1 MHLTQIL
8 APVDLSEGGI
18 TALQYAR
25 LFAEAFSANLTVMY
39 VDPLFFP
46 VDVTASHATGAFQ
59 RTCADAA
66 FERTVSDATRTEVR
80 VYAANALANAKY
92 DVIVESGQPVH
103 VILRTARELN
113 ADLLVMGTHALRG
126 WRRAVLGSVTEGV
139 LHGTAIPILTVSRS
153 HGVPV
158 MHGPVMVTRIVC
170 PVNFTDGARE
180 SLRYAAFLA
189 EKFNAELVAV
199 HVIEPGSHV
208 LPAGSSECRV
218 REWIGDEVGE
228 VMSFRELT
236 MRGGAAERV
245 LDCIDDLGADL
256 LVIGAQH
263 KFFRETTVIGTTTER
278 LVRFAPCPVLTVVR
292 AAVPHEIQLEEA
304 FGFNLKPACS
314 PKT

>member
-1 MHLTQIL
+1 MNLTQIL

-25 LFAEAFSANLTVMY
+25 LFAETYSANLTV
-39 VDPLFFP
+39 VHG
-46 VDVTASHATGAFQ
+46 T
-59 RTCADAA
+59 
-66 FERTVSDATRTEVR
+66 FEPAVSDAIRSEVR
-80 VYAANALANAKY
+80 DYAAKALADAKY

-103 VILRTARELN
+103 VILHTARELN

-139 LHGTAIPILTVSRS
+139 LHGTTAPILTVSRS

-158 MHGPVMVTRIVC
+158 MHGPVGVTRIVC
-170 PVNFTDGARE
+170 PVNFSDTAHE
-180 SLRYAAFLA
+180 SMRYAAMLA
-189 EKFNAELVAV
+189 EKFGAELIAV

-208 LPAGSSECRV
+208 LPAGSTECRI
-218 REWIGDEVGE
+218 REWIGDELGE
-228 VMSFRELT
+228 VMTFQELT

-245 LDCIDDLGADL
+245 LDCVDDLGADL

-278 LVRFAPCPVLTVVR
+278 LVRFATCPVLTVVR
-292 AAVPHEIQLEEA
+292 SAVAPE
-304 FGFNLKPACS
+304 LKMGVAEVS
-314 PKT
+314 V

>member
-1 MHLTQIL
+1 MNLTQVL

-18 TALQYAR
+18 TAMQYAR
-25 LFAEAFSANLTVMY
+25 LFAETFSANLTVMY
-39 VDPLFFP
+39 VDPVFFP
-46 VDVTASHATGAFQ
+46 VDVTATHATAG
-59 RTCADAA
+59 A
-66 FERTVSDATRTEVR
+66 FERTVSDATRTEVQ
-80 VYAANALANAKY
+80 VYAKNALASAKY

-126 WRRAVLGSVTEGV
+126 WRRAILGSVTEGV
-139 LHGTAIPILTVSRS
+139 LHGTTIPILTVSRS

-158 MHGPVMVTRIVC
+158 MHGPVGVTRIVC
-170 PVNFTDGARE
+170 PVNFTDNARE
-180 SLRYAAFLA
+180 SLRYAALLA
-189 EKFNAELVAV
+189 EKFNAELIAV

-218 REWIGDEVGE
+218 REWIGDELGE

-236 MRGGAAERV
+236 MHGGAAERV

-278 LVRFAPCPVLTVVR
+278 LVRFAQCPVLTVVR
-292 AAVPHEIQLEEA
+292 PAVPHDIKLPEA
-304 FGFNLKPACS
+304 TAFLTSRG
-314 PKT
+314 

>member
-1 MHLTQIL
+1 MNLTQIL

-25 LFAEAFSANLTVMY
+25 LFAEAFSANLTVVY
-39 VDPLFFP
+39 
-46 VDVTASHATGAFQ
+46 GAFEP
-59 RTCADAA
+59 A
-66 FERTVSDATRTEVR
+66 VSEATRTEVQE
-80 VYAANALANAKY
+80 YAAKALASAKY

-139 LHGTAIPILTVSRS
+139 LHGSNVPILTVSRS

-158 MHGPVMVTRIVC
+158 MHGPVGVTRIVC
-170 PVNFTDGARE
+170 PVNFTDTARD
-180 SLRYAAFLA
+180 SMRYAAQLA
-189 EKFNAELVAV
+189 EKFNAELMAV

-208 LPAGSSECRV
+208 LPAGSSECRI
-218 REWIGDEVGE
+218 REWIGDELGE
-228 VMSFRELT
+228 VMTFHELT

-292 AAVPHEIQLEEA
+292 AAVPNDIRLEEA
-304 FGFNLKPACS
+304 LALH
-314 PKT
+314 